1 MARPLPD
8 LVLFLD
14 ECLGSVDVPTALRAA
29 GYRVELLQ
37 DHFAAGTADQTWLAE
52 VGRRGWIVLTS
63 DKRIR
68 HRRAELG
75 ALIAADV
82 VAFVLTSGNLTGAA
96 AGRALVMAYPRM
108 QKLVRDR
115 ASPFVASVGP
125 SAAVKLLTDAP
136 RRAAK
141 KKGDT

>member
-1 MARPLPD
+1 M
-8 LVLFLD
+8 
-14 ECLGSVDVPTALRAA
+14 
-29 GYRVELLQ
+29 
-37 DHFAAGTADQTWLAE
+37 
-52 VGRRGWIVLTS
+52 
-63 DKRIR
+63 
-68 HRRAELG
+68 
-75 ALIAADV
+75 